1 MLPNFDYACTIWGS
15 VNANTK
21 CIQRLQNR
29 AARIICN
36 NFDIIN
42 YRGIDL
48 VRELQWLSISQRIN
62 YFLCVLVFNCIH
74 GNAPRYLS
82 DSNVVHACIVVVLFN
97 QGLVEKQLF
106 ITDERVTLNKYISN
120 NNPGGYFDKMA
131 RKCSYHR
138 LRLCGT
144 YVVAAWYPVSR
155 QRAVS
160 HTDNPIFGFHHV
172 YYDHRLSGMPRDN
185 DVDLIMRKY

>member
-82 DSNVVHACIVVVLFN
+82 DSIDMTSHMHDRNTRLNMSSDVNVPLGRTHYMHSSFIYRGAVVWNALPNAVKDSGSLYAFRIN
-97 QGLVEKQLF
+97 LKRH
-106 ITDERVTLNKYISN
+106 IRTL
-120 NNPGGYFDKMA
+120 
-131 RKCSYHR
+131 
-138 LRLCGT
+138 
-144 YVVAAWYPVSR
+144 
-155 QRAVS
+155 
-160 HTDNPIFGFHHV
+160 
-172 YYDHRLSGMPRDN
+172 
-185 DVDLIMRKY
+185 

>member
-82 DSNVVHACIVVVLFN
+82 DSIDMASHMHDRNTRLNMSSNVNVPLGRTHYMRSSFIYRGAVVWNALPNAVKDSGSLSAFRIN
-97 QGLVEKQLF
+97 LKRH
-106 ITDERVTLNKYISN
+106 IRTL
-120 NNPGGYFDKMA
+120 
-131 RKCSYHR
+131 
-138 LRLCGT
+138 
-144 YVVAAWYPVSR
+144 
-155 QRAVS
+155 
-160 HTDNPIFGFHHV
+160 
-172 YYDHRLSGMPRDN
+172 
-185 DVDLIMRKY
+185 